1 MTHIIGACGKE
12 WYSPPKVGGRRK
24 QQHIT
29 TTITSQR
36 SLEDARM
43 HYSLAVMFHAF
54 PVVKRRENTAV
65 ITDTAHI
72 IEICGKEWHSPAK
85 VGGKRKQQH
94 T

>member
-1 MTHIIGACGKE
+1 MAHIIGICGKE
-12 WYSPPKVGGRRK
+12 WHSPAEVGGRRK

-65 ITDTAHI
+65 KDH
-72 IEICGKEWHSPAK
+72 
-85 VGGKRKQQH
+85 
-94 T
+94 

>member
-12 WYSPPKVGGRRK
+12 WHSPAKVGGRRK

-29 TTITSQR
+29 TTITSPD

-43 HYSLAVMFHAF
+43 HYSLSVMFHAF

-65 ITDTAHI
+65 
-72 IEICGKEWHSPAK
+72 KEH
-85 VGGKRKQQH
+85 
-94 T
+94 